1 MNLLFLLS
9 LIASVMVF
17 VIVYTLYSMI
27 YRIKSNVGL
36 FFVYFVLI
44 MMVSM
49 FVGAL
54 IYLFSPTDVSLA
66 EAIIINNGL
75 MLLLLVY
82 LFLNAK
88 KLAKRLD
95 LSPFHSLSV
104 STLTVVNEI
113 LMGATFSLAS
123 FGITY
128 FSSLSSSFLVTL
140 NSYWFFYPMMAEMLS
155 LYLIDYAKG
164 KVRKELFPVI
174 GITTFPPTLFS
185 FSQWVYSSIIIDLV
199 LSALGIINSKGLWR
213 YIYLLTAISVIS
225 TIVTPVFFD
234 LVIVAVMIFFYF
246 YLFNWSKNS
255 Q

>member
-1 MNLLFLLS
+1 MNLFFLS

-17 VIVYTLYSMI
+17 VIVYTLYSMM
-27 YRIKSNVGL
+27 YRIKSNMGL
-36 FFVYFVLI
+36 FLVYFVLI

-49 FVGAL
+49 FIGAL
-54 IYLFSPTDVSLA
+54 IYLFTPTNISLA

-75 MLLLLVY
+75 MLVLFVY

-128 FSSLSSSFLVTL
+128 FSSLSSSILVTL

-174 GITTFPPTLFS
+174 GITTFPPTLFN
-185 FSQWVYSSIIIDLV
+185 FSQWVYSSIVIDLV
-199 LSALGIINSKGLWR
+199 LSLLGIINSKGVWR

-225 TIVTPVFFD
+225 TAVTPIFFD
-234 LVIVAVMIFFYF
+234 LVVVAVMILFYF